1 MNLFRYVALPITW
14 FASRNP
20 PPEPPTRTPRRSPLA
35 RWIWTW
41 SSIYALILREMRQVS
56 GSVARYIWRL
66 ASEYSKK
73 AVTLIYVDGC
83 YEIWYAKEE
92 DKFVLLIP
100 NEEGIPFPNLMS
112 ARQELIRLQ
121 TEGIAQ
127 GRLPK
132 SLVKGGCR

>member
-1 MNLFRYVALPITW
+1 M
-14 FASRNP
+14 
-20 PPEPPTRTPRRSPLA
+20 
-35 RWIWTW
+35 
-41 SSIYALILREMRQVS
+41 
-56 GSVARYIWRL
+56 GVARGMLPDIYGYLCRNMVKC
-66 ASEYSKK
+66 EFKMK
-73 AVTLIYVDGC
+73 GVTLIYVDGC

-92 DKFVLLIP
+92 DEFVLLTP
-100 NEEGIPFPNLMS
+100 NKEGIPFPNLMS

>member
-1 MNLFRYVALPITW
+1 M
-14 FASRNP
+14 
-20 PPEPPTRTPRRSPLA
+20 
-35 RWIWTW
+35 WT
-41 SSIYALILREMRQVS
+41 
-56 GSVARYIWRL
+56 L
-66 ASEYSKK
+66 ASEYGKIWIEMK
-73 AVTLIYVDGC
+73 GVTLIYVDGC

-92 DKFVLLIP
+92 DEFVLLTP